1 VTELPLTRLEAGRL
15 AAAAKRASGLSW
27 ADIAAKLGRS
37 PVWATSAVLGQQ
49 PLDAAQAA
57 TLGELLDLPP
67 DVVTALQLPPARG
80 VDAVDLTD
88 PLVYR
93 LHEMV
98 QVYGSSLRELVT
110 EEFGDGIV
118 SAIDFEI
125 GLERVA
131 DPKGDRAVIT
141 LNGKFLPYRV
151 F

>member
-1 VTELPLTRLEAGRL
+1 MTDLPLTRLDAGRI
-15 AAAAKRASGLSW
+15 AAAAKRAAGLSW
-27 ADIAAKLGRS
+27 AEIAAELDRS
-37 PVWATSAVLGQQ
+37 AVWATSAVLGQQ
-49 PLDAAQAA
+49 PLDAEQAA
-57 TLGELLDLPP
+57 ALGELLDLPD
-67 DVVTALQLPPARG
+67 DVVSGLQLPPARG
-80 VDAVDLTD
+80 ADAVDLTD

-118 SAIDFEI
+118 SAIDFQV
-125 GLERVA
+125 GFERVA

-141 LNGKFLPYRV
+141 LDGKFLPYRV